1 MNDHMLDREA
11 LCEHGYAEIEHCIQC
26 ENLAVSEPKVSVT
39 DDRLDELMKSQG
51 RPSLATL
58 YKQGKSNGL
67 IKPEL
72 EYAHASA

>member
-1 MNDHMLDREA
+1 MNDHTIDREA
-11 LCEHGYAEIEHCIQC
+11 LCEHGYAEIELCPQC
-26 ENLAVSEPKVSVT
+26 ESHAVFEPKVSVT

-72 EYAHASA
+72 DYAHASA